1 MQPSDILKRVRQI
14 EITTSKLVSETFAG
28 EYLSVFKGQGMEFAE
43 VREYSPGDDIRA
55 IDWNVTARLGKPF
68 IKRFMEERELTLML
82 ACDVSGSQF
91 FGSGSRL
98 KSEVVAE
105 LAAIFAFS
113 ALKNNDKVGLL
124 LYSDQT
130 ELYIPPRKG
139 RLHALRLVRELLAH
153 QPKNKKTD
161 LNGLISNINRVFK
174 RRGILILI
182 SDFMDSG
189 YDTPLRLAANKH
201 DLIPV
206 RVEDPLEEHIP
217 NLPVLIEAE
226 DPETGEITTYDLSSR
241 KFRDR
246 HKAYR
251 YKIRDD
257 ADQLFRSIGADCID
271 IRTDVNVTDPVVA
284 YFKNRMHK
292 SKRS

>member
-1 MQPSDILKRVRQI
+1 MQPSEILKRVRQI

-43 VREYSPGDDIRA
+43 VREYTPGDDIRS

-82 ACDVSGSQF
+82 ACDVSGSQY
-91 FGSGSRL
+91 FGSHNRL

-105 LAAIFAFS
+105 LAAVFAFS

-139 RLHALRLVRELLAH
+139 RLHALRLVRELLAFE
-153 QPKNKKTD
+153 PKSRKTD
-161 LNGLISNINRVFK
+161 LNGMLTHINRVFK

-182 SDFMDSG
+182 SDFMATG
-189 YDTPLRLAANKH
+189 YDKPLKLAARKH

-206 RVEDPLEEHIP
+206 RVEDPLEEA
-217 NLPVLIEAE
+217 LPRLPILLETE
-226 DPETGEITTYDLSSR
+226 DPETGAVATYDLSNQR
-241 KFRDR
+241 FRDR
-246 HKAYR
+246 HKICR
-251 YKIRDD
+251 FRTRDE
-257 ADQLFRSIGADCID
+257 ADKLFRSVGADCID
-271 IRTDVNVTDPVVA
+271 IRTNVPVTDPVVA
-284 YFKNRMHK
+284 YFKNRSRKVRH
-292 SKRS
+292 

>member
-189 YDTPLRLAANKH
+189 YETPLRLAAKKH

-217 NLPVLIEAE
+217 NLPVLLEAE
-226 DPETGEITTYDLSSR
+226 DPETGAVTTYDISSR
-241 KFRDR
+241 RFRDR

-251 YKIRDD
+251 YKTRDD
-257 ADQLFRSIGADCID
+257 ADQLFRSVGADCID

-292 SKRS
+292 NKRS